1 MPFDIDGENLEAF
14 HVSEAIETMSCR
26 CSECDWEGVGS
37 DLDLQFQGRRTWASC
52 PHCFT
57 DLAMITAFSEEEYEN
72 SYIGERYREFVA
84 LCKREQISNSKALPS
99 VKGLRLEF
107 TWDIEE
113 PDDGSCDY
121 LVVTCNDQEVLREIA
136 YWNNKDRFDQVNDM
150 LKERYGIR
158 FRGLNPTFRSS
169 TYIYGGERPPE
180 IDEILSKMS
189 GELEDERN

>member
-1 MPFDIDGENLEAF
+1 
-14 HVSEAIETMSCR
+14 
-26 CSECDWEGVGS
+26 
-37 DLDLQFQGRRTWASC
+37 
-52 PHCFT
+52 
-57 DLAMITAFSEEEYEN
+57 
-72 SYIGERYREFVA
+72 
-84 LCKREQISNSKALPS
+84 
-99 VKGLRLEF
+99 
-107 TWDIEE
+107 
-113 PDDGSCDY
+113 
-121 LVVTCNDQEVLREIA
+121 VTCNDQEVLREIA